1 VAVQV
6 AQVDKTVFAAAAA
19 DVKTAI
25 IPSPVVLTTW
35 PFEAATA
42 ACKML
47 SWRSRAAFMA

>member
-1 VAVQV
+1 
-6 AQVDKTVFAAAAA
+6 
-19 DVKTAI
+19 VKTAI